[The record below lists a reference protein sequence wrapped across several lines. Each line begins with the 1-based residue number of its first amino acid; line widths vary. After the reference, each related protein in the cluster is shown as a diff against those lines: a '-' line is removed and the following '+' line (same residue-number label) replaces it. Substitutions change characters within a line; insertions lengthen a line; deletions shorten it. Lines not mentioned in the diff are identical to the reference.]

1 MRQLLQT
8 KVVVPL
14 VIVLVAVTLTV
25 SLALRW
31 HADPGGSQPG
41 GARSTDVAADE
52 NGSDEAE
59 AGDDGATKLDAW
71 QRPTT
76 SDPKAFAI
84 AYARAIWTYDTS
96 IHSFWDWRDAVSV
109 FADPTDPP
117 EGPRVARSLL
127 PYPEQFEQLQLHD
140 AKASVSDLTA
150 DVTSELKAMEKDP
163 RAPTGWHGYLVRGAQ
178 TTVMDDRTST
188 APREATVA
196 VVCDPDCRFWSAS
209 NESPQ

>member
-14 VIVLVAVTLTV
+14 VIVLVAVPLTV

-31 HADPGGSQPG
+31 RDDPGGSRPG
-41 GARSTDVAADE
+41 GARSTEAAADE
-52 NGSDEAE
+52 SGSAQAE
-59 AGDDGATKLDAW
+59 ANGESATKLGAW
-71 QRPTT
+71 QRPAT
-76 SDPKAFAI
+76 SDPKAFAT
-84 AYARAIWTYDTS
+84 AFARAIWTYDTS

-127 PYPEQFEQLQLHD
+127 PYAEQFEQLQLHD

-150 DVTSELKAMEKDP
+150 AVTPELKAMERDP

-178 TTVMDDRTST
+178 STVMDGRTST
-188 APREATVA
+188 APRQATVA
-196 VVCDPDCRFWSAS
+196 VVCDPHCRFWSAS